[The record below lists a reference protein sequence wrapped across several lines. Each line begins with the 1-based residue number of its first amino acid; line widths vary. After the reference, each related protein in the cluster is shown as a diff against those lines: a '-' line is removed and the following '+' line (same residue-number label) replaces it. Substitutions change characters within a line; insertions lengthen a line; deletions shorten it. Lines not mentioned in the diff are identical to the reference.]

1 MKFGWIPAQTFIL
14 AKMTVVTLDDLGLSE
29 NEWNE
34 MDQDEKDENMRDV
47 AFETLDWGWKEI

>member
-1 MKFGWIPAQTFIL
+1 
-14 AKMTVVTLDDLGLSE
+14 VVTLGDLGLSE
-29 NEWNE
+29 NEWDE

>member
-1 MKFGWIPAQTFIL
+1 
-14 AKMTVVTLDDLGLSE
+14 
-29 NEWNE
+29 